1 MVLLILKLEINT
13 MTQNDKI
20 ISFLVNGKNRKLTVE
35 QAQQKWGVQNLRAR
49 ICELRDRGHEIE
61 TTTTKRSGRVVT
73 AYTMNS

>member
-1 MVLLILKLEINT
+1 

-20 ISFLVNGKNRKLTVE
+20 ISFLVNGNGKNRKLTVE
-35 QAQQKWGVQNLRAR
+35 QARQKWGVQNLRAR